1 MKKTFY
7 TGLSATVLLIC
18 AAWSALAQEQ
28 SSLLWKVSGN
38 DLPEPSYLFGT
49 IHMLPEEKYFFSEA
63 MQDALS
69 RSNTL
74 VLEAELDVPL
84 SEQLKMATAMIMP
97 DGKSWKDYMTDEEYV
112 MLTSAFVDSLGLKAK
127 KIEKYSKIRPIY
139 VSGLI
144 LTDLLG
150 KVKIYEQELS
160 TLAKKD
166 KKPIIGF
173 ETLQQQIDIVGD
185 VTIEDQMED
194 LRKNSASMLRDYNE
208 LLNAYLAQDLEGL
221 GKIALEDESFEEL
234 EGKLLS
240 ERNNNWINILKQKMP
255 EQSLFV
261 AVGAMHLVG
270 ENGLIEQLKKAG
282 YEVEAVTQ

>member
-1 MKKTFY
+1 
-7 TGLSATVLLIC
+7 
-18 AAWSALAQEQ
+18 
-28 SSLLWKVSGN
+28 
-38 DLPEPSYLFGT
+38 
-49 IHMLPEEKYFFSEA
+49 MLPEDKYFFSEA

-160 TLAKKD
+160 TIAKKD